1 MTLPFF
7 TIGHSNRSSADF
19 IDLLRESRIEV
30 VADVRTFRMSRHNPQ
45 FNEAALA
52 QSLAEAQ
59 IGYVPFPALGGRR
72 GRDHSVPDDV
82 NGLWENQSFHNYADY
97 ALSEDFRAGLAGL
110 IALGRERRT
119 AIMCSEAVWWRCHR
133 RLIADWLLARGETV
147 LNIMAP
153 GSVTEATLTP
163 GAVVG
168 PDRTVTYP
176 TKSPTLF

>member
-1 MTLPFF
+1 VTLPFF

-59 IGYVPFPALGGRR
+59 IGYVPFPSLGGRR
-72 GRDHSVPDDV
+72 GRDKSVPDDV
-82 NGLWENQSFHNYADY
+82 NGLWEHRSFHNYADY
-97 ALSEDFRAGLAGL
+97 ALSEDFRAGLDEL
-110 IALGRERRT
+110 IALGRVRRT

-133 RLIADWLLARGETV
+133 RLIADRLLARGETV
-147 LNIMAP
+147 LHIMGP
-153 GSVTEATLTP
+153 GKVEPARLTE
-163 GAVVG
+163 GAVVH
-168 PDRTVTYP
+168 PDSGVTYP
-176 TKSPTLF
+176 ALL